1 MRIVTERLILRPPT
15 LKDAEDIAANAN
27 HIDVSRYLALVPYPY
42 SVKDARDFVKLR
54 RKKAKDNPYNFG
66 ITLKHSGKLVGM
78 IGFTGLDKFT
88 AKAEVGYWLGKKY
101 WRQGITEE
109 SLRALVKFA
118 FRKLK
123 LVRLQADLAIEN
135 KASANLLKK
144 VGFKKEGL
152 RRKAERAKSTGKWHD
167 TYSFGLLRSDVRL

>member
-15 LKDAEDIAANAN
+15 LKDAADIVENVN
-27 HIDVSRYLALVPYPY
+27 DLSVSKYLALVPYPY
-42 SVKDARDFVKLR
+42 TLKDARVFIKLSKNNR
-54 RKKAKDNPYNFG
+54 YNFG
-66 ITLKHSGKLVGM
+66 IILKSSEKLIGM
-78 IGFTGLDKFT
+78 IGFRSLDKFIKR
-88 AKAEVGYWLGKKY
+88 ADIGYWLGKNY

-109 SLRALVKFA
+109 ALRAIVKFA

-123 LVRLQADLAIEN
+123 LVRLQAGVFVEN

-152 RRKAERAKSTGKWHD
+152 RRKSGRAKSTGRWHD
-167 TYSFGLLRSDVRL
+167 AYSFGLLRSDIKL

>member
-27 HIDVSRYLALVPYPY
+27 NIDVSRYLALVPYPY
-42 SVKDARDFVKLR
+42 SVKDARDFIKLR
-54 RKKAKDNPYNFG
+54 RKKAKHNPYNFG

-88 AKAEVGYWLGKKY
+88 AKTDVGYWLGRKY
-101 WRQGITEE
+101 WRQGIATE
-109 SLRALVKFA
+109 ALEAIVKFA
-118 FRKLK
+118 FLKLK
-123 LVRLQADLAIEN
+123 LVRLQADVAIEN

-144 VGFKKEGL
+144 IGFKKEGL
-152 RRKAERAKSTGKWHD
+152 KRKGGRAKSTGKWHD
-167 TYSFGLLRSDVRL
+167 TYLFGLVRSDVKL

>member
-15 LKDAEDIAANAN
+15 LKDDEDMAANAN

-42 SVKDARDFVKLR
+42 SIKDARDFIKLR
-54 RKKAKDNPYNFG
+54 RKKAKKNLYNFG

-78 IGFTGLDKFT
+78 IGFTGIDKFS
-88 AKAEVGYWLGKKY
+88 AKTEVGYWLGKKY
-101 WRQGITEE
+101 WRQGITAE
-109 SLRALVKFA
+109 ALKAMVKFA
-118 FRKLK
+118 FSKLK
-123 LVRLQADLAIEN
+123 LVRLQADVFVEN

-152 RRKAERAKSTGKWHD
+152 KRKSARAKSTGKWHD
-167 TYSFGLLRSDVRL
+167 TYVFGLLRSDVRL